1 MGHTSRV
8 LQRLSYSKKKEIEI
22 PSVGIFK
29 IRLNKMLINIQ
40 QVTTLCWLLEK
51 ATALPC
57 PVQTPSLSW
66 LVLSSM

>member
-1 MGHTSRV
+1 MVHTSHV
-8 LQRLSYSKKKEIEI
+8 PQRLSYSKKKETET

-51 ATALPC
+51 ATALSC
-57 PVQTPSLSW
+57 PAQNPSLF
-66 LVLSSM
+66 